1 MRFSLQ
7 IILILIVSFFL
18 ACQPKPKFLSPL
30 EIQNEKEKVQKV
42 IVDFH
47 VALEDKNFGKLVET
61 LADEVIFFGTDSSE
75 IIKTFADFKMAIDK
89 QWKDYDKIDYGELRD
104 VSIQMDD
111 NATLASIIYGTNAVI
126 TIAGV
131 NVEYYL
137 RIARILR
144 KKDDRWLIVSGI
156 VGIVRN
162 DDQIQRD
169 YEKNTLGSTKQN
181 SQEQSDQK
189 EKKDQKPPVL
199 KE

>member
-7 IILILIVSFFL
+7 IILILIASFFL

-47 VALEDKNFGKLVET
+47 KALEDKNFGKLVET

-75 IIKTFADFKMAIDK
+75 IIKTFADFKMAIDQ
-89 QWKDYDKIDYGELRD
+89 QWKDYDRIDYGELRD

-111 NATLASIIYGTNAVI
+111 NASLASIIYGTNAEI
-126 TIAGV
+126 TKGGV
-131 NVEYYL
+131 AVEYYL

-144 KKDDRWLIVSGI
+144 KKNDRWLIVSGI
-156 VGIVRN
+156 VGIVRT
-162 DDQIQRD
+162 DEEARRF
-169 YEKNTLGSTKQN
+169 YEHKNAPTSLDQN
-181 SQEQSDQK
+181 SGEQQEQ
-189 EKKDQKPPVL
+189 KKRMPPVS

>member
-7 IILILIVSFFL
+7 IILILIASFFL

-47 VALEDKNFGKLVET
+47 TALEDKNFGKLVET

-75 IIKTFADFKMAIDK
+75 IIKTFADFKMAIDQ
-89 QWKDYDKIDYGELRD
+89 QWKDYDHIDYGELRD

-126 TIAGV
+126 TKGGV
-131 NVEYYL
+131 DVEYYL

-156 VGIVRN
+156 VGIVRT
-162 DDQIQRD
+162 DDEARRD
-169 YEKNTLGSTKQN
+169 YEQSSSQAPSNQNTQQQNEQKNQM
-181 SQEQSDQK
+181 
-189 EKKDQKPPVL
+189 PPVS